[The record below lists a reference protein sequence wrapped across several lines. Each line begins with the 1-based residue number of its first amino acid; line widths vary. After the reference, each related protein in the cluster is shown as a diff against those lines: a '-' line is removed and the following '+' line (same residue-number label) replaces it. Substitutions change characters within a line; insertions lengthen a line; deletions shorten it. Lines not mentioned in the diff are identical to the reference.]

1 MRFLFCLFLSFPFI
15 LFAQEETTIS
25 GKIRDNRTKEPLPY
39 VSLGFKGF
47 AGGTTSDFEGRF
59 KITSKQKVDSLVFT
73 YMGYTRKV
81 LKINRN
87 QTQVVLVE
95 LEEQSQQMN
104 EAVIKPGINPALR
117 IIQAARVHR
126 KTNDQEKFPHYQE
139 DTYTKLDVSLTNVSD
154 DMKNNPVFKPLQSL
168 FDTLN
173 QMKNVEGKH
182 IIPVMVSETYSTFYY
197 QSNPTKTK
205 EVIHANH
212 YSGIGVNKNSYIT
225 DLLGGELVRY
235 NLNGN
240 FVRLLGKDFMGPI
253 AEGSNNTYIYTLQD
267 SVEVNGHKNYK
278 IQLNLRRKKDLGFEG
293 TIWIEDSSYA
303 MNKVDLVISK
313 ESNINFINR
322 IRIQQEWVPVAH
334 QTWMTSK
341 SRVYFDFDR
350 MSKKSTGVL
359 AGFYF
364 VNSNFNLNNKK
375 DNDFFDFQ
383 VVNDAQEETKD
394 TSFWNDKRTE
404 QLSNI
409 EKEMFLKVDSVNN
422 LPVVKSY
429 IEIVQLIVE
438 GHKRIGKLDWG
449 PYLSLVSYNPVEQ
462 LRLRLGF
469 KTNFK
474 FSNKIAFG
482 AYLAYGFKDDKFKY
496 GLNADYIFD
505 SKKWTKISV
514 SYRDDYDV
522 LGITNSPIS
531 SLANNG
537 IFQFFNFFADKVRM
551 NASQEVKI
559 NYTKGFSNYW
569 SLNTTLSLASFKPVG
584 LLKNEFSYLKENNSG
599 TFDTLN
605 NYLNTSITVE
615 ARWAYREKMITR
627 GNRRVRL
634 QQARLPILVMSYQH
648 GFKGLIQ
655 NEGFDYDKISFTLSQ
670 HINTGFLGTAD
681 WWIYGG
687 KVFGKLP
694 YPLLDVAR
702 GNGSILY
709 SDYNFSLMNFYEF
722 ISDQFVH
729 ASYVQ
734 HIEGLLVNRI
744 PVLRNWKL
752 RNMIILK
759 TAYGT
764 INQGNIQ
771 VNDLQKASEPTE
783 KTSKYKYIQTFSRGP
798 YVELGYGFENIFKL
812 FSISFHHRLNYLN
825 LKNERGVKIYDKRP
839 FYVNIGLRVQF

>member
-1 MRFLFCLFLSFPFI
+1 MRFFIYLFVLFP
-15 LFAQEETTIS
+15 LFVFSQQETVVS

-39 VSLGFKGF
+39 VSMGFKGF

-59 KITSKQKVDSLVFT
+59 KISSKQEVDSLIVT
-73 YMGYTRKV
+73 YMGYKRKAI
-81 LKINRN
+81 KINRH
-87 QTQVVLVE
+87 QTQVLTIE
-95 LEEQSQQMN
+95 LEEKTQEMS

-117 IIQAARVHR
+117 IIQAARINR
-126 KTNDQEKFPHYQE
+126 KTNDQERQAHYQHE
-139 DTYTKLDVSLTNVSD
+139 SYSKLDVSLTNVSE

-168 FDTLN
+168 FDTIN
-173 QMKNVEGKH
+173 QMKNLEGKH
-182 IIPVMVSETYSTFYY
+182 IIPIMVSETYSTFYF
-197 QSNPTKTK
+197 QSNPIKTK

-225 DLLGGELVRY
+225 DLLGGELIRY

-253 AEGSNNTYIYTLQD
+253 AEGSNSTYIYTLQD
-267 SVEVNGHKNYK
+267 SVESNGHKNYK

-303 MNKVDLVISK
+303 INKVDLTISK

-322 IRIQQEWVPVAH
+322 IRIQQEWVPVEN

-341 SRVYFDFDR
+341 SRIYFDFDR
-350 MSKKSTGVL
+350 ISKNSTGVL

-364 VNSNFNLNNKK
+364 INSNFTLSQKK
-375 DNDFFDFQ
+375 PDDFFDFQ
-383 VVNDAQEETKD
+383 VVNNAQEETKD
-394 TSFWNDKRTE
+394 TSFWNNKRSE

-422 LPVVKSY
+422 LPVVKTY

-449 PYLSLVSYNPVEQ
+449 PYLSLVSYNPVEH

-469 KTNFK
+469 RTNFK
-474 FSNKIAFG
+474 FSNKVAFG
-482 AYLAYGFKDDKFKY
+482 AYLAYGLKDEKFKF
-496 GLNADYIFD
+496 GINADYIFEP
-505 SKKWTKISV
+505 KNWTKLSV
-514 SYRDDYDV
+514 SYRDDYDI

-537 IFQFFNFFADKVRM
+537 IFQFFNFFAEKVRM
-551 NASQEVKI
+551 NSTQEFKL

-569 SLNTTLSLASFKPVG
+569 SLNSTFTLATFKPIG
-584 LLKNEFSYLKENNSG
+584 LLKNEFSYLIANKNG
-599 TFDTLN
+599 LVDTLHQF
-605 NYLNTSITVE
+605 LNTSLTIE

-634 QQARLPILVMSYQH
+634 QQARLPILVLAYQR
-648 GFKGLIQ
+648 GFKGLVPGQ
-655 NEGFDYDKISFTLSQ
+655 GFDYDKVSFTLSQ
-670 HINTGFLGTAD
+670 HINTGILGTAD

-702 GNGSILY
+702 GNGSFLY

-722 ISDQFVH
+722 ISDQFIH

-734 HIEGLLVNRI
+734 HFEGLLVNRI
-744 PVLRNWKL
+744 PGLRALKL
-752 RNMIILK
+752 RNMLILK

-764 INQGNIQ
+764 INQANIA
-771 VNDLQKASEPTE
+771 VNDLHVPGDPIENDR
-783 KTSKYKYIQTFSRGP
+783 YKYIQTFSQGP
-798 YVELGYGFENIFKL
+798 YVELGYGFENIFKV
-812 FSISFHHRLNYLN
+812 FSVSFHHRLNYLHPN
-825 LKNERGVKIYDKRP
+825 PQKGFRTKDGRP
-839 FYVNIGLRVQF
+839 FGINLGLRIQF

>member
-1 MRFLFCLFLSFPFI
+1 MRFIFCLFLTFPMF
-15 LFAQEETTIS
+15 LFAQQETIIS

-39 VSLGFKGF
+39 VSMGFKGF

-59 KITSKQKVDSLVFT
+59 KISSKQEVDSLVLT
-73 YMGYTRKV
+73 YMGYKRKSI
-81 LKINRN
+81 KINRH
-87 QTQVVLVE
+87 QTQVLNIE
-95 LEEQSQQMN
+95 LEEKTQEMY

-117 IIQAARVHR
+117 IIQAARVNR
-126 KTNDQEKFPHYQE
+126 KTNDQERFPNYQQ
-139 DTYTKLDVSLTNVSD
+139 DTYSKLDVSLTNVSD
-154 DMKNNPVFKPLQSL
+154 DMKKNPVFKPLQSL
-168 FDTLN
+168 FDTIN
-173 QMKNVEGKH
+173 QMKNTEGKH

-197 QSNPTKTK
+197 QSNPVKTK

-225 DLLGGELVRY
+225 DLLGGELIRY

-267 SVEVNGHKNYK
+267 SVENNGHKNYK

-303 MNKVDLVISK
+303 INKVDLTISK

-322 IRIQQEWVPVAH
+322 IRIQQEWVPVAQ
-334 QTWMTSK
+334 QTWMTAK
-341 SRVYFDFDR
+341 SRIYFDFDR
-350 MSKKSTGVL
+350 ISKNSTGVL

-364 VNSNFNLNNKK
+364 INSNFDLNQDKPS
-375 DNDFFDFQ
+375 DFFDFQ
-383 VVNDAQEETKD
+383 VVNNAQEETKD
-394 TSFWNDKRTE
+394 TSFWNNKRSE

-422 LPVVKSY
+422 LPVVKTY

-438 GHKRIGKLDWG
+438 GHKRINKLDWG
-449 PYLSLVSYNPVEQ
+449 PYLSLVSYNPVEH

-474 FSNKIAFG
+474 FSNKVALG
-482 AYLAYGFKDDKFKY
+482 AYLAYGVKDDQFKF
-496 GLNADYIFD
+496 GFNADYIFD
-505 SKKWTKISV
+505 SKKWTKISLA
-514 SYRDDYDV
+514 YRDDYEV

-551 NASQEVKI
+551 NATQEFKL

-569 SLNTTLSLASFKPVG
+569 SINSTFSLATFKPVG
-584 LLKNEFSYLKENNSG
+584 ILKNEFSFLQENNQGKS
-599 TFDTLN
+599 DTLN
-605 NYLNTSITVE
+605 SYLNTSITIE

-634 QQARLPILVMSYQH
+634 QQARLPVVVLAYQR
-648 GFKGLIQ
+648 GLKGLIS
-655 NEGFDYDKISFTLSQ
+655 NEGFDYDKFSFTLSQ
-670 HINTGFLGTAD
+670 HINTGILGTAD

-734 HIEGLLVNRI
+734 HLEGLLVNRI
-744 PVLRNWKL
+744 PGLRNLKL
-752 RNMIILK
+752 RNMVILK

-764 INQGNIQ
+764 INQGNLT
-771 VNDLQKASEPTE
+771 VNDLHGINNTPNDN
-783 KTSKYKYIQTFSRGP
+783 YKYIQTFSQGP
-798 YVELGYGFENIFKL
+798 YVELGYGFENILKI

-825 LKNERGVKIYDKRP
+825 IRTEKGEKPHDKRS
-839 FYVNIGLRVQF
+839 FGINLGLRIQF